1 MKTTKLQL
9 KLSIQA
15 TISVLLLVVFGTIVS
30 AQTTAPKPISKDGLM
45 KAVQIGGLSSQELSG
60 LISSMGVDFRLSD
73 EERDGLLKSGLERTV
88 VDAIIANYHMPEPPK
103 PTAAEL
109 AAAKVLQLSNGGPLT
124 QEELT
129 NHLKTGVAPAILE
142 QVVDKRGIS
151 FSVTA
156 DTAKSV
162 ESAGGNRSLLGV
174 LILKQPAAVV
184 VQEVKQQQT
193 VQQAA
198 AIPAAPVAV
207 PVTTNLPQA
216 KNIEQATL
224 LKREALNYPLLARK
238 EKIAGNVR
246 CEVYIDDKGSVSKV
260 KTVSGHPV
268 LAAAAEESI
277 RKWKYNPA
285 KLDGKS
291 VSSSTL
297 VEVNFKPVSN

>member
-9 KLSIQA
+9 KLTIRA
-15 TISVLLLVVFGTIVS
+15 TISAVLLVVLGAIVS

-73 EERDGLLKSGLERTV
+73 EEGDGLLKSGLERTV